1 MSTQQAMSTEQAMT
15 EEAKGMFSNVNAAV
29 KNIGTGLQGVGKDLT
44 QGANKLKGQAQAGLS
59 KANAVAGQVQDGVKK
74 GIDAVKA
81 DKPGAVKDDAYAS
94 AVNGIQQVK
103 EEGKKALSKA
113 KQAMKDAKEFAINV
127 EKVRKQVANSSGQE
141 KKNLQGQLRRKE
153 IELKKNKKQLNV
165 LVVQIGKEEK
175 EPDVKEEEEVEN
187 LEKKEEVE
195 NLEEVE
201 EKKEKVKNLE
211 ERKEELED
219 VVKYFCA
226 FLA

>member
-153 IELKKNKKQLNV
+153 IELKKKQEAAQRLGRSDWKGGKRTRRKRRRRGRKSRKKRRGRKSRRSRRKKRK
-165 LVVQIGKEEK
+165 GKK
-175 EPDVKEEEEVEN
+175 SRR
-187 LEKKEEVE
+187 KK
-195 NLEEVE
+195 
-201 EKKEKVKNLE
+201 
-211 ERKEELED
+211 RRTRRRR
-219 VVKYFCA
+219 
-226 FLA
+226 